1 MPIAGLGWSLLL
13 AGGALALDATAP
25 ASAAHAVKSSDGVE
39 IRYEWAGSGEPTIV
53 FVHGWSCDRSYWR
66 AQIDS
71 FSKTNRVV
79 AIDLGGHG
87 ESGLGRKEWT
97 MQAFGAD
104 VRAVLEALDA
114 RGVVLVGHSMG
125 GPVIL
130 EAARQAPDRVAAL
143 VPVDTLSDVGQ
154 SWSAEQKEAFL
165 VPMRADFRKTTDGF
179 VRQVMFT
186 PRTEPALIDRIA
198 VDMASAPPEVAL
210 SALSYLLDYDAAAA
224 LAAVKAPLRLLNAD
238 LRPTNL
244 AAARKHNP
252 DVELAVM
259 PRVGHFLMA
268 EDPAEFNRLLGRAAR
283 ELTTR

>member
-1 MPIAGLGWSLLL
+1 MPIAGFGWTLLL

-25 ASAAHAVKSSDGVE
+25 ASAAHAVKSPDGVE

-154 SWSAEQKEAFL
+154 SWGAEQKEAFL
-165 VPMRADFRKTTDGF
+165 APMRADFRKATDGF

-210 SALSYLLDYDAAAA
+210 SAMSYVLAYDQAAA

-238 LRPTNL
+238 RWPTNL
-244 AAARKHNP
+244 AAARKHKP

-268 EDPAEFNRLLGRAAR
+268 EDPAEFNRLLGRAVR